1 MHRFLVSIA
10 VAITTFLSTS
20 RAAPSPRGTDAD
32 AAGALSNASV
42 ARPPAGFEVSEKTID
57 ALSRALIAGEV
68 TSRQLTEQYFAR
80 IKAYDKQ
87 GPAINAMI
95 ALSGRAF
102 EDADAMDRERAAGRS
117 RGPLHGIPV
126 VIKDNYDTLDM
137 PTTAGSRALEGSMAG
152 RDAFQ
157 VRRLRAAG
165 AVIVGKTN
173 LHEFA
178 RGITT
183 VSSLGGQTRN
193 PYDVTRNPGGSSGG
207 TGAAVAANFA
217 AAGMGSDTCG
227 SIRYPSA
234 ENSLVGLRPTM
245 GLSSRA
251 GIVPLALS
259 QDVGG
264 PMARSV
270 ADVAAVLDATAG
282 ADPDDPVTARGA
294 GKIPPSPL
302 SYAKLL
308 DAAALRSA
316 KLGVWLPLFGEAQE
330 DQRAGSVVR
339 TAIREMQ
346 SAGAQAIDVQ
356 SSDPPTEADGV
367 AIIRYEFKFDLN
379 AYLAK
384 TPAAPV
390 RTLADVIARGVIHP
404 SLETAF
410 RRSNEV
416 ATLDSDEYR
425 AIVARNARLKDS
437 IVKLMDDRN
446 VVALVYPTMRR
457 TSAKIGE
464 PQLGG
469 NCAASAATG
478 LPAVTVPAG
487 FADDGMPVGVEFL
500 GRPFAEADLLKL
512 AYSYEQQTHH
522 RRPPSLTPP
531 LQ

>member
-1 MHRFLVSIA
+1 MHRLAAS
-10 VAITTFLSTS
+10 VATILFSGL
-20 RAAPSPRGTDAD
+20 
-32 AAGALSNASV
+32 AAGAPTAQS
-42 ARPPAGFEVSEKTID
+42 ARFDVSEKSIAD
-57 ALSRALIAGEV
+57 LARAMEAREI
-68 TSRQLTEQYFAR
+68 TSRELTAQYLAR
-80 IKAYDKQ
+80 IEAYDKK

-95 ALSGRAF
+95 ALSARALA
-102 EDADAMDRERAAGRS
+102 DADAMDRERAAGRS
-117 RGPLHGIPV
+117 RGPLHGIPIV
-126 VIKDNYDTLDM
+126 VKDNYDTLDM
-137 PTTAGSRALEGSMAG
+137 PTTAGSRALEGSMPG

-193 PYDVTRNPGGSSGG
+193 PYDPTRNPGGSSGG

-270 ADVAAVLDATAG
+270 ADVATVLDATAG
-282 ADPDDPVTARGA
+282 GDPDDPVTTRGA
-294 GKIPPSPL
+294 GKIPA
-302 SYAKLL
+302 SYVELL
-308 DAAALRSA
+308 DAAALRTA
-316 KLGVWLPLFGEAQE
+316 RLGVWLPLFGAAEE

-346 SAGAQAIDVQ
+346 SAGAQAIDIQ
-356 SSDPPTEADGV
+356 SSDAPTEADGV

-384 TPAAPV
+384 TPTAPV
-390 RTLADVIARGVIHP
+390 RTLSDVIAKGVIHP

-410 RRSNEV
+410 RRSNEI

-425 AIVARNARLKDS
+425 AIVARNARVKES
-437 IVKLMDDRN
+437 IIKLMDDRN
-446 VVALVYPTMRR
+446 VAALVYPTLRR

-500 GRPFAEADLLKL
+500 GRPFSEADLLKL

-522 RRPPSLTPP
+522 RRAPSLTPS
-531 LQ
+531 LR

>member
-1 MHRFLVSIA
+1 MHRLAASLLIV
-10 VAITTFLSTS
+10 VLSAGA
-20 RAAPSPRGTDAD
+20 RAAQS
-32 AAGALSNASV
+32 
-42 ARPPAGFEVSEKTID
+42 ARFDVTEKTIAD
-57 ALSRALIAGEV
+57 LARAMAAREV
-68 TSRQLTEQYFAR
+68 TSRDLTAAYLAR
-80 IKAYDKQ
+80 IEAYDKK

-95 ALSGRAF
+95 ALSARALA
-102 EDADAMDRERAAGRS
+102 DADAMDRERAEGHS
-117 RGPLHGIPV
+117 RGPLHGVPV
-126 VIKDNYDTLDM
+126 VVKDNYDTLDM

-207 TGAAVAANFA
+207 TGAAIAANFA

-227 SIRYPSA
+227 SIRYPSS

-251 GIVPLALS
+251 GIIPLALS

-270 ADVAAVLDATAG
+270 ADVALVLDATAG
-282 ADPDDPVTARGA
+282 ADPDDPATARGA
-294 GKIPPSPL
+294 GKIPPS
-302 SYAKLL
+302 YFKLL
-308 DAAALRSA
+308 DASALRNA
-316 KLGVWLPLFGEAQE
+316 RLGVWLPLFGDAQE

-356 SSDPPTEADGV
+356 SSDAPTEADGV

-390 RTLADVIARGVIHP
+390 RTLSDVIARGVVHP
-404 SLETAF
+404 SLDTAF
-410 RRSNEV
+410 RRSDEV
-416 ATLDSDEYR
+416 STLDNDDYR
-425 AIVARNARLKDS
+425 AIVARSARLRDS
-437 IVKLMDDRN
+437 IIKLMDDRN
-446 VVALVYPTMRR
+446 VVALVYPTLRR

-478 LPAVTVPAG
+478 LPAITVPAG

-522 RRPPSLTPP
+522 RRAPSLTPP
-531 LQ
+531 LH